1 MYRYCQPCF
10 VLLVVIR
17 SNERLLL
24 RAYCRNHPKRSP
36 NDVRCPPPEL
46 PPYLTA
52 VGKAL
57 LSTYDDEEIF
67 DIIDSDNS
75 TDDSESH
82 VAATMDEFQQIRN
95 RGFAFNDQA
104 RIDGERGIAVPV
116 TDEQNE
122 RAICSVGIVGSVD
135 TITEPDIDSKS
146 RRFMQNNTQLIQQTA
161 QTIVN
166 KLYM

>member
-1 MYRYCQPCF
+1 
-10 VLLVVIR
+10 
-17 SNERLLL
+17 
-24 RAYCRNHPKRSP
+24 
-36 NDVRCPPPEL
+36 
-46 PPYLTA
+46 
-52 VGKAL
+52 
-57 LSTYDDEEIF
+57 
-67 DIIDSDNS
+67 
-75 TDDSESH
+75 
-82 VAATMDEFQQIRN
+82 MDEFQQIRN